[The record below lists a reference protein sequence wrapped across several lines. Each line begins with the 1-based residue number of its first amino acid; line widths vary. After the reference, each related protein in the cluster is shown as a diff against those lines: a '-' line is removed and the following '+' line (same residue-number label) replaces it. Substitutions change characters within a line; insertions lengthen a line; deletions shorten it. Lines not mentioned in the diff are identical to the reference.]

1 MANAKNSPLSFR
13 YKLSYDEAY
22 EAFYLLSFRRSR
34 TFKLAVGCGLVAVI
48 VVLLILF
55 VLDPR
60 KIHYFMIVILALLLL
75 FYLIYMP
82 AIKAR
87 RGARQVA
94 KTDGTYQLELTEDGQ
109 LRLQNETIPL
119 AGDKNARAYET
130 DRIFA
135 IRTDTARTFC
145 LPKRLMAEEQIGRV
159 RQVLTQYTKLL
170 SR

>member
-1 MANAKNSPLSFR
+1 MAKANPLSFR
-13 YKLSYDEAY
+13 YQLSYDEAY

-48 VVLLILF
+48 VILLVLF

-82 AIKAR
+82 AVKAR
-87 RGARQVA
+87 RGARQVV
-94 KTDGTYQLELTEDGQ
+94 KTGGTYQLELTEDGQ
-109 LRLQNETIPL
+109 LRLQKETIPL

-130 DRIFA
+130 NRIFA

-145 LPKRLMAEEQIGRV
+145 LPKRLMQEDQMSRV
-159 RQVLTQYTKLL
+159 RAILTQHTKLL